1 MAEESDDSESKT
13 EEPTEKRLEKAK
25 EEGQI
30 LRSQDF
36 SVAVTLFSFA
46 ALLYLISSAT
56 IETFRRLYQYN
67 FILDAAVTRDAGLMI
82 DKLAGSVAI
91 VFPLVGLTCSL
102 AVLGVLLG
110 SSLFGGIGFSMK
122 AAQPKLSRLNPLS
135 GLKRMFGGTALFELV
150 KNILK
155 TVLISLVTGLVLS
168 FYVNALGTL
177 SVLPVQQA
185 LSSAGSI
192 LVTATLLITG
202 ALFLI
207 AMLDMSWQFFQ
218 HQKKLRMSLKD
229 MKDEFKESD
238 GQPEVKAQLR
248 QRRREIAM
256 NRMMT
261 AIEKADVVI
270 TNPTHFAVALSYT
283 PGTSEAPRVVAR
295 GADLTAARIRER
307 AEQHQVPLFESPEL
321 ARALYF
327 STKLDDMIPE
337 ALYHTVAEVIAYI
350 FNIGTALALGQT
362 LQRPRPVVPDG
373 MRFDENGLPL
383 ED

>member
-1 MAEESDDSESKT
+1 MAEESDESESKT
-13 EEPTEKRLEKAK
+13 EEPTEKRLEKAR
-25 EEGQI
+25 EEGQV

-36 SVAVTLFSFA
+36 LVAVTLFGFA
-46 ALLYLISSAT
+46 ALLFLISSTA
-56 IETFRRLYQYN
+56 IETFKRLYQYN
-67 FILDAAVTRDAGLMI
+67 FILDAAVIRDADLMI
-82 DKLAGSVAI
+82 DKIAGSVGI
-91 VFPLVGLTCSL
+91 VLPLVGLTCSL
-102 AVLGVLLG
+102 VLLGVLLG
-110 SSLFGGIGFSMK
+110 SNMFGGISFSIK
-122 AAQPKLSRLNPLS
+122 AAQPKFSRLNPLN
-135 GLKRMFGGTALFELV
+135 GLKRMFGGTALFELL

-155 TVLISLVTGLVLS
+155 TLLISLVTGLVLS
-168 FYVNALGTL
+168 FYLNALSLL

-185 LSSAGSI
+185 MNSAGSI
-192 LVTATLLITG
+192 LITATLLITG

-207 AMLDMSWQFFQ
+207 AMIDMSWQFFQ

-229 MKDEFKESD
+229 IKDEMKESE
-238 GQPEVKAQLR
+238 GQPEVKARLR
-248 QRRREIAM
+248 QRRRELAM

-295 GADLTAARIRER
+295 GIDLTAARIRER
-307 AEQHQVPLFESPEL
+307 AEQHKVPLFESPEL

-327 STKLDDMIPE
+327 STKLDDVIPE

-350 FNIGTALALGQT
+350 FNIGTAMSLGQT
-362 LQRPRPVVPDG
+362 LQRPRPIVPDG
-373 MRFDENGLPL
+373 MRFDENGLQL

>member
-91 VFPLVGLTCSL
+91 VFPLVGL
-102 AVLGVLLG
+102 
-110 SSLFGGIGFSMK
+110 
-122 AAQPKLSRLNPLS
+122 
-135 GLKRMFGGTALFELV
+135 V

-207 AMLDMSWQFFQ
+207 AVLDMSWQFFQ

-362 LQRPRPVVPDG
+362 LQRPRPVVPDN

>member
-1 MAEESDDSESKT
+1 
-13 EEPTEKRLEKAK
+13 
-25 EEGQI
+25 
-30 LRSQDF
+30 
-36 SVAVTLFSFA
+36 
-46 ALLYLISSAT
+46 
-56 IETFRRLYQYN
+56 
-67 FILDAAVTRDAGLMI
+67 
-82 DKLAGSVAI
+82 
-91 VFPLVGLTCSL
+91 
-102 AVLGVLLG
+102 
-110 SSLFGGIGFSMK
+110 
-122 AAQPKLSRLNPLS
+122 
-135 GLKRMFGGTALFELV
+135 
-150 KNILK
+150 
-155 TVLISLVTGLVLS
+155 LVTGLVLS

-185 LSSAGSI
+185 LNSAGSI

-202 ALFLI
+202 SLFLI
-207 AMLDMSWQFFQ
+207 AMIDMSWQFFQ

-229 MKDEFKESD
+229 IKDEYKESE

-256 NRMMT
+256 NSMMA

>member
-1 MAEESDDSESKT
+1 M
-13 EEPTEKRLEKAK
+13 
-25 EEGQI
+25 
-30 LRSQDF
+30 
-36 SVAVTLFSFA
+36 
-46 ALLYLISSAT
+46 
-56 IETFRRLYQYN
+56 
-67 FILDAAVTRDAGLMI
+67 
-82 DKLAGSVAI
+82 AI

-110 SSLFGGIGFSMK
+110 SSLFGGIGFSIK
-122 AAQPKLSRLNPLS
+122 AAQPKVSRLNPLN
-135 GLKRMFGGTALFELV
+135 GLKRMFGGTAVFELV

-207 AMLDMSWQFFQ
+207 AALDMSWQFFQ

-229 MKDEFKESD
+229 MKDESKESE

-362 LQRPRPVVPDG
+362 LQRPRPVVPDN
-373 MRFDENGLPL
+373 MSFDENGLPL